1 MTAIRSLLTVD
12 SLKLAVCLDA
22 GMYPIEELYANSI
35 TKQILLVNMQSFQRK
50 ANLRKMA
57 QFISI
62 DGKNSGT
69 RKIFTV
75 KDARHTD
82 QSDTLFVLNSF
93 IKWIIRMKS
102 KVDPFIVHNVTTA
115 LTINFLI
122 DNSQSNDRKLIM
134 NG

>member
-69 RKIFTV
+69 RKVFTV